1 MSIASGDRLLAILAL
16 YSETRLQWS
25 PQEMIDAL
33 GYSRPTLYRYLKLLK
48 ENGFLAPVPGGS
60 YALGPHLVELDF
72 LVRKSDPL
80 VAFSQTHLDDLAG
93 RFPGTAFLAQWYGD
107 KLLCVASA
115 SRDPKVRTSYP
126 RGRPMPLTT
135 GAASKVILANL
146 PKRRQTQLLAA
157 DPAYASGQIDD
168 AVFKRL
174 RAIRRSGMAVAH
186 GEVTPGIVGT
196 AAPILDDRGHPLASF
211 CVSMEARAYAAL
223 DRAGLEAA
231 IRAAVAEVSAATAR
245 APETPDAPS
254 PIATSGGQ
262 R

>member
-115 SRDPKVRTSYP
+115 SRDPKVRTS
-126 RGRPMPLTT
+126 
-135 GAASKVILANL
+135 
-146 PKRRQTQLLAA
+146 
-157 DPAYASGQIDD
+157 
-168 AVFKRL
+168 
-174 RAIRRSGMAVAH
+174 
-186 GEVTPGIVGT
+186 
-196 AAPILDDRGHPLASF
+196 
-211 CVSMEARAYAAL
+211 
-223 DRAGLEAA
+223 
-231 IRAAVAEVSAATAR
+231 
-245 APETPDAPS
+245 
-254 PIATSGGQ
+254 
-262 R
+262 

>member
-1 MSIASGDRLLAILAL
+1 
-16 YSETRLQWS
+16 
-25 PQEMIDAL
+25 
-33 GYSRPTLYRYLKLLK
+33 
-48 ENGFLAPVPGGS
+48 
-60 YALGPHLVELDF
+60 
-72 LVRKSDPL
+72 
-80 VAFSQTHLDDLAG
+80 
-93 RFPGTAFLAQWYGD
+93 
-107 KLLCVASA
+107 
-115 SRDPKVRTSYP
+115 
-126 RGRPMPLTT
+126 MPLTT